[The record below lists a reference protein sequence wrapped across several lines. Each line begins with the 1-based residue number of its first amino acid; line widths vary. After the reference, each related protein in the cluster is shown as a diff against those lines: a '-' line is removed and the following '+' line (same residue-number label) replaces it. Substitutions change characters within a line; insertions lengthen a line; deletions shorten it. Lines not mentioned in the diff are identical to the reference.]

1 MTHKAI
7 YMKRIILGS
16 SLPFCALFTAPAMHA
31 QESVEVLIRENGT
44 ERQES
49 IELPKSMTYPLDSLL
64 NDWKAKNS
72 LEQEA
77 IVPRIRPVEVASRSL
92 SLELQP
98 RSFGVYRLRI
108 STQSK

>member
-1 MTHKAI
+1 
-7 YMKRIILGS
+7 MKKLKLVSGS
-16 SLPFCALFTAPAMHA
+16 C
-31 QESVEVLIRENGT
+31 
-44 ERQES
+44 
-49 IELPKSMTYPLDSLL
+49 TYLQSD
-64 NDWKAKNS
+64 DWKAKNT